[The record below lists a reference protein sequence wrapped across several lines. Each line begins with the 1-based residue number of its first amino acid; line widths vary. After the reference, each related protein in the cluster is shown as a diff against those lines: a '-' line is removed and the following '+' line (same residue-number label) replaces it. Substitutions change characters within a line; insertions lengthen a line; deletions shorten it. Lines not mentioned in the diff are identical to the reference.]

1 MSRTSSSPYMRA
13 RPPRSPRS
21 RRARNARVRR
31 SALGRLIP
39 PGPIC
44 LIALSLP
51 AAAQRADQLPLAHLR
66 AARDVAAFDE
76 LVELQAVTL
85 LQPPAGLPAAGACA
99 RTLAPEI
106 PACRLGRMRD
116 RARSP
121 RG

>member
-51 AAAQRADQLPLAHLR
+51 AAAQRADQLPLAHFR
-66 AARDVAAFDE
+66 AARDVAAFGE
-76 LVELQAVTL
+76 LVELLAVSL
-85 LQPPAGLPAAGACA
+85 LQPPAGLPPRA
-99 RTLAPEI
+99 RARAPWR
-106 PACRLGRMRD
+106 P
-116 RARSP
+116 RSP
-121 RG
+121 R